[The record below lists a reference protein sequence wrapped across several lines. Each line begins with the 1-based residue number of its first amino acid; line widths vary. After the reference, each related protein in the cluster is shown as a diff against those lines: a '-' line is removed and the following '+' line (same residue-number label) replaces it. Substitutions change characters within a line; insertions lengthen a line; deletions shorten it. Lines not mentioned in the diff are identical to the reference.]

1 MKAMIARLIR
11 GISLLAICFVVGT
24 LIALTMIFAYVWNSW
39 DMNHDKVTQ
48 MMAIARGKEMV
59 AIPRDELRRQE
70 EISPEQPSF
79 EEIVEARAMINR
91 NLEVRKQALNQD
103 VAELRS
109 EQGKQTNESASFK
122 NTRDTFEKKLFELK
136 EFQQSNGL
144 GENIVMLQN
153 MKPEQAKKQ
162 LLRIYDDGQDD
173 GQVEQVVML
182 VSGMEPMKLKKILG
196 QFVTPDDNTKLADI
210 LRRIRLGTPI
220 ALLAEQT
227 LAELNDTMAIDN

>member
-11 GISLLAICFVVGT
+11 GISFLAICFVVGT
-24 LIALTMIFAYVWNSW
+24 LIAQTMIFAYVWKSW
-39 DMNHDKVTQ
+39 DMNDDKVTQ

-59 AIPRDELRRQE
+59 AVPRDELRRQE

-79 EEIVEARAMINR
+79 EEIVEARAVINR

-109 EQGKQTNESASFK
+109 EQGKQTSESASFT
-122 NTRDTFEKKLFELK
+122 NTRDAFEKKLAELK
-136 EFQQSNGL
+136 EFQQSSGL

-162 LLRIYDDGQDD
+162 LIRIYDD

-196 QFVTPDDNTKLADI
+196 QFVTPDDDTKLADI

-227 LAELNDTMAIDN
+227 LAELNDTMAIGN